1 MSLLLE
7 DVHDDDDTGE
17 DGSEQAKQLK
27 YILQSKMKQSPS
39 HDKEYN
45 VRLTLHFKILSK
57 MVLTRLV
64 VEGRLS

>member
-27 YILQSKMKQSPS
+27 YILQSKMKQSLS
-39 HDKEYN
+39 HDKEDN